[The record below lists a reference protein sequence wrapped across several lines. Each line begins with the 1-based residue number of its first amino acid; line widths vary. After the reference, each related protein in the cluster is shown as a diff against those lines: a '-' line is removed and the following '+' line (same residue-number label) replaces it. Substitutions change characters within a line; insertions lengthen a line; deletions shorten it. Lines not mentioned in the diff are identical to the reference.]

1 MKIFLTILYTLFSFF
16 VSPVLAV
23 DECIDK
29 SVSEK
34 VDCYSKV
41 VTSLNSQ
48 ARTLS
53 GQIATFNAQIKLTT
67 LKVSQTQ
74 DKIGLLSGRIVQLE
88 GSLESLTEAFSQR
101 AVETYKMARVGD
113 PLLMIISSEDLTE
126 AVSRFFYLKKIQ
138 GADRDLL
145 ERLQGAQN
153 TYKGEKLDQE
163 ELQIQLEE
171 QSVLLVNQKREKS
184 NLLSV
189 TKSNEGRYQE
199 LLKQAQ
205 DELRQLA
212 DSQFTGKKDVKKG
225 DVVGVMGST
234 GNSTG
239 PHLHFGY
246 YNLTESEANNLFK
259 DGIGWYFS
267 RNESPV
273 SILQNRI
280 LHFEKL
286 ACDDV
291 PQELDRSIGGG
302 GLSWPMSNPRITQC
316 YGHTPYSYGYSG
328 NFHNGLD
335 MSDRINT
342 LVRAV
347 DDGVAYSYRGLTS
360 FGNNVRIFH
369 TNGKMSLYLHL
380 Q

>member
-1 MKIFLTILYTLFSFF
+1 MKIFLTILYTLLYFF
-16 VSPVLAV
+16 VSPVVAA
-23 DECIDK
+23 ECDSIGDI
-29 SVSEK
+29 SEK
-34 VDCYSKV
+34 INCYNKV
-41 VTSLNSQ
+41 LGKLGNTGK
-48 ARTLS
+48 TLS
-53 GQIATFNAQIKLTT
+53 SQISSFNAQISLTT
-67 LKVSQTQ
+67 LKISQTE

-88 GSLESLTEAFSQR
+88 GSLESLTDAFSQR
-101 AVETYKMARVGD
+101 AIETYKMARVGD
-113 PLLMIISSEDLTE
+113 PLLMIISSEDLSE

-138 GADRDLL
+138 EADRELL
-145 ERLQGAQN
+145 QRLQGAQN

-171 QSVLLVNQKREKS
+171 QNVLLVNQKREKS
-184 NLLSV
+184 NLLAV

-212 DSQFTGKKDVKKG
+212 NSQFTGKKDVKKG

-291 PQELDRSIGGG
+291 PQALDRSIGGG

-347 DDGVAYSYRGLTS
+347 DDGVAYSYRGSTS